1 MGRDREKVYV
11 TLKDEN
17 GATYTRYEQ
26 YLFTPYNKQGKIEEL
41 QKGNTIDLKA
51 QRSLVQ
57 WIECHASNL
66 EMWVRFLQDRPFCP
80 GDGTVYVSDSKSE
93 F

>member
-1 MGRDREKVYV
+1 MYISQIARINDHYMGRDREKVYV

-26 YLFTPYNKQGKIEEL
+26 YLFTPYNKQGKLEEL

-51 QRSLVQ
+51 
-57 WIECHASNL
+57 
-66 EMWVRFLQDRPFCP
+66 
-80 GDGTVYVSDSKSE
+80 
-93 F
+93 